1 MLGGRGENLLI
12 LKYDG
17 SIEFSGIENTLDK
30 PIEKL
35 RRMVFF
41 AGRGGGECLLILY
54 FPISDK
60 AI

>member
-1 MLGGRGENLLI
+1 MLVGRGENLLI

-41 AGRGGGECLLILY
+41 AGRGGEVSVNSV
-54 FPISDK
+54 FSNFR
-60 AI
+60 

>member
-41 AGRGGGECLLILY
+41 AGKGGECLLILY

>member
-1 MLGGRGENLLI
+1 MLVGRGENLLI

-41 AGRGGGECLLILY
+41 AGRGGGVSVNSV
-54 FPISDK
+54 FSNFR
-60 AI
+60 